1 MGVTGGGGNSGEC
14 RGGYIM
20 GAVPAPAP
28 RMRPWGAPKHLE
40 QIPTGLVLTWAP
52 SLSFPSAWW
61 HRLRVS
67 HLHPAG
73 GHDISEVG
81 GTGGAQRPHHAVRG
95 ASRAPVPTDLSELSS
110 CWWLRW
116 EHGSSLLKSS
126 WPQGLCLL
134 GQLSVP
140 LLLSSSGFS
149 SYLLIYPKTQTQT
162 PAFRAAPAGESL

>member
-14 RGGYIM
+14 RGGYII
-20 GAVPAPAP
+20 GVVPAPAP

-95 ASRAPVPTDLSELSS
+95 VSRTPVPTDLSELVVAMGARVQPAEILLATGFVSPGS
-110 CWWLRW
+110 AFSATVTIQQWLF
-116 EHGSSLLKSS
+116 
-126 WPQGLCLL
+126 
-134 GQLSVP
+134 QLSSDLP
-140 LLLSSSGFS
+140 QNANTDTCF
-149 SYLLIYPKTQTQT
+149 
-162 PAFRAAPAGESL
+162 